1 MPTPDSNVT
10 PFTGAR
16 MRFESDKAYDEV
28 LAALFADIGEMPVP
42 IADLTAKAPTWDAYQ
57 SRVETYVGPSGFMLF
72 AVIDH
77 GKWIGNAGIDRKVLR
92 VILGNPLIAIT
103 MLRHDVSAGLFAPVE
118 LLVIDEPGDR
128 SSITYVRPSS
138 LMVVEPNP
146 PLLAAALALDEKLEA
161 LVRKVT

>member
-1 MPTPDSNVT
+1 MPTPDTNVT

-16 MRFESDKAYDEV
+16 MRFESDKTYDEV
-28 LAALFADIGEMPVP
+28 LAALFADIGERPVP
-42 IADLTAKAPTWDAYQ
+42 IADLTAQPPTWDAYQ
-57 SRVETYVGPSGFMLF
+57 SLVETYVGPSGFMLF
-72 AVIDH
+72 AVFDH
-77 GKWIGNAGIDRKVLR
+77 GKWLGNAGIDRKALR

-118 LLVIDEPGDR
+118 LLVIDEPGDH

-138 LMVVEPNP
+138 LIVVEPNP

>member
-1 MPTPDSNVT
+1 MPTSDSHVT

-16 MRFESDKAYDEV
+16 MRFESDKTYDEI
-28 LAALFADIGEMPVP
+28 LAALFADIGETPVP
-42 IADLTAKAPTWDAYQ
+42 INELSATASTWDAYQ

-72 AVIDH
+72 AVFDH
-77 GKWIGNAGIDRKVLR
+77 GKWIGNAGIDRKALR

-103 MLRHDVSAGLFAPVE
+103 MMRHDVSAGLFVPVE
-118 LLVIDEPGDR
+118 LLVLDEPGER

-146 PLLAAALALDEKLEA
+146 PLLAAAQALDEKLEA